1 MFKIQPIS
9 FGYSSVLKSEWR
21 KGKLPSVVKDVYG
34 QILEDVTIE
43 HFIPKSLGGKSNICN
58 YGLANKLT
66 NEARSNKPLMEFTT
80 KENLIAWF
88 AQFID
93 VKTEKF
99 DGNEYIKNA
108 TKYLAKNGIK
118 LDVWG

>member
-1 MFKIQPIS
+1 MIQPIS

-34 QILEDVTIE
+34 QILEDVTLE
-43 HFIPKSLGGKSNICN
+43 HLIPKSLGGKSNICN

-88 AQFID
+88 AQFVD
-93 VKTEKF
+93 VKTDKF

>member
-34 QILEDVTIE
+34 QILEDATIE

-58 YGLANKLT
+58 YGLANKLA
-66 NEARSNKPLMEFTT
+66 NEARGNKPLMEFTT

-88 AQFID
+88 MQLVD
-93 VKTEKF
+93 VKTDKF